1 MPQRRGLA
9 EGDRQVVADLVSLG
23 FVPGVVYDVG
33 GAVGGWTAEMMKVL
47 PGAEFHVFEPLAEVR
62 GDYREGLAEVKRL
75 GGGRVHVHATAL
87 SDVTGAV
94 EIAMTED
101 GVGTSVHRTASVQS
115 TAVKVACHRLDEY
128 AAEKK
133 LPGADL
139 VKMDVQAHEDA
150 ILRGMGALLDSA
162 QVLILETW
170 LRRCYGPK
178 TPLLT
183 ELVME
188 LREKGF
194 TFVRVIDEYYNDR
207 HELLAMD
214 AVFMRRSLLE
224 RLAVSPGGM
233 IEGQAVG
240 VGR

>member
-9 EGDRQVVADLVSLG
+9 EGDRQVVADLGALG
-23 FVPGVVYDVG
+23 YVPSVVYDVG
-33 GAVGGWTAEMMKVL
+33 GAVGGWTAEMMRAV
-47 PGAEFHVFEPLAEVR
+47 PGAEFHVFEPLAEIR
-62 GDYREGLAEVKRL
+62 GDYRDGLAEVKRV

-87 SDVTGAV
+87 SDVTGPV

-128 AAEKK
+128 AAGKG
-133 LPGADL
+133 LPAADL

-150 ILRGMGALLDSA
+150 ILRGMGKLLDSA

-170 LRRCYGPK
+170 LRKCYGPK

-183 ELVME
+183 ELVVE

-224 RLAVSPGGM
+224 RLAVSPGGL
-233 IEGQAVG
+233 IEGQTVG
-240 VGR
+240 AGR